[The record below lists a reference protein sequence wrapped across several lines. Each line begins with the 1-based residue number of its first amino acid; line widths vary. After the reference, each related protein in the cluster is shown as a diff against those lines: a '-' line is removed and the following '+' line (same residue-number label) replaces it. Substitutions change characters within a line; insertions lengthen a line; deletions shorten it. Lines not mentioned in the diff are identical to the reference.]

1 MAKQNW
7 QPQAIIFDM
16 DGLLVESESIW
27 HIAET
32 ELIES
37 QGHVYTD
44 EVRQQIIGMRL
55 DEFMAKL
62 HTIYNFDKTVER
74 LTEDLINRM
83 VALIP
88 EQVIAQPGAAE
99 LIAYVQEQ
107 GFPRAVAS
115 SSPQIIIDTTLT
127 AQGWDEVIPLRFT
140 ADNEAAGKPAPD
152 VYLTAA
158 RHLNVAPENCLA
170 LEDSPNGARAAI
182 AAGMT
187 CYAVPDTTHSS
198 PEAFAGITE
207 HVFESLH
214 DVLAALKAAKHA

>member
-1 MAKQNW
+1 MVKQNW

-16 DGLLVESESIW
+16 DGLLVESESVW

-32 ELIES
+32 ELIED
-37 QGHVYTD
+37 QGHVYTE

-55 DEFMAKL
+55 DEFLTKL
-62 HTIYNFDKTVER
+62 HDIYKFEKTVPQLNAE
-74 LTEDLINRM
+74 LIERM
-83 VALIP
+83 VGLIP
-88 EQVIAQPGAAE
+88 EKVLAQPGAAE

-107 GFPRAVAS
+107 GIPRAVAS
-115 SSPQIIIDTTLT
+115 SSPQIIIDTTLN
-127 AQGWDEVIPLRFT
+127 AQGWDDVIPLRFT

-170 LEDSPNGARAAI
+170 LEDSPNGARAAV

-187 CYAVPDTTHSS
+187 CYAVPDTTHST
-198 PEAFAGITE
+198 AAGFAGITE

-214 DVLAALKAAKHA
+214 DVLAALKAANQA